1 MPVTRVA
8 TAQQSLL
15 LAGNLTSHTI
25 DRAVNVNPSA
35 GPYVYGIVAYG
46 FTSDV
51 SLTGDPVTC
60 TWTGGTPVALLASPL
75 LFGSS
80 QNMLMGWIVEN
91 PSSGTVQVSHT
102 GIGTSTWAKA
112 RFLTVGVWS
121 QAQQLDL
128 VNIQSAVVSAVGSTN
143 VTSHTVTV
151 PSILPASRVIAAHLV
166 GRGKAITAYTGGTK
180 VASANSSG
188 TPNSPSGNGQMILGE
203 CRGAASVNSTVTQ
216 SPSTGLW
223 ATFGLNIDPAP
234 VVFGAKGTHKAG
246 KGSFGAS
253 VYRFAEP
260 HPDRLYV
267 VPPIGSVNDKVLA
280 DNYIRSLDGVAMP
293 VYVKDPDDT
302 SDYTFDWSNHLA
314 DDDKITHVECTTSG
328 SLRLISQPALDDA
341 GVLTQVWITGSTV
354 NVTRTVRIRCSTAK
368 GRRFDRTFWIVG
380 SQG

>member
-1 MPVTRVA
+1 MPVTRIA
-8 TAQQSLL
+8 TAQTSAL

-35 GPYVYGIVAYG
+35 GPYVYGIVLYG

-51 SLTGDPVTC
+51 SLTGDTVTC
-60 TWTGGTPVALLASPL
+60 TWTGGTPVDLLASPL

-80 QNMLMGWIVEN
+80 MNMLMGWIVEN
-91 PSSGTVQVSHT
+91 PVSGTVQVSHT

-112 RFLTVGVWS
+112 RFLEVGVWS

-128 VNIQSAVVSAVGSTN
+128 VNIQAAVVSAVGSSN

-151 PSILPASRVIAAHLV
+151 PSILPASRVIAGHLV
-166 GRGKAITAYTGGTK
+166 GRGKKITAYNGTK
-180 VASANSSG
+180 VAAANSAG

-203 CRGAASVNSTVTQ
+203 LRGAPSVDSTVTH
-216 SPSTGLW
+216 SISTDLW
-223 ATFGLNIDPAP
+223 AALGLNINPAALT
-234 VVFGAKGTHKAG
+234 FGAKGTHKAG

-260 HPDRLYV
+260 HPDRLYM
-267 VPPIGSVNDKVLA
+267 VPPVGAANDQVLA
-280 DNYIRSLDGVAMP
+280 GNFIRSLDGVPMP

-302 SDYTFDWSNHLA
+302 SDYTLDWSNHLA
-314 DDDKITHVECTTSG
+314 DDDKIIHVECTTSG
-328 SLRLISQPALDDA
+328 SLRMISQPALDDA

-354 NVTRTVRIRCSTAK
+354 NVTRSVRVRCSTAK
-368 GRRFDRTFWIVG
+368 GRRFDRTFWIAG

>member
-91 PSSGTVQVSHT
+91 PASGTVQVSHT

-143 VTSHTVTV
+143 VTAHTVTV
-151 PSILPASRVIAAHLV
+151 PSILPASRVIAGHLV
-166 GRGKAITAYTGGTK
+166 GRGKKITAYNGTK
-180 VASANSSG
+180 VAAANSAG

-203 CRGAASVNSTVTQ
+203 CRGAASVDSTVTQ

-260 HPDRLYV
+260 HPDRLYM
-267 VPPIGSVNDKVLA
+267 VPPIGAANDHVVA
-280 DNYIRSLDGVAMP
+280 GNFVRSLDGVPMP
-293 VYVKDPDDT
+293 VFVKDPDDT
-302 SDYTFDWSNHLA
+302 CDYTMDWSNHLA
-314 DDDKITHVECTTSG
+314 DDDRITHVEHTVSG
-328 SLRLISQPALDDA
+328 SLVKFSESLDDA
-341 GVLTQVWITGSTV
+341 GVLTQVWINGGTV
-354 NVTRTVRIRCSTAK
+354 NVTRSVRVRCSTAK
-368 GRRFDRTFWIVG
+368 GRRFDRTFWIAG

>member
-1 MPVTRVA
+1 MPVTRIA
-8 TAQQSLL
+8 TAQTSAL

-25 DRAVNVNPSA
+25 DRAVNVNPAA
-35 GPYVYGIVAYG
+35 GPYVYGIVVYG

-51 SLTGDPVTC
+51 SLTGDTVTC
-60 TWTGGTPVALLASPL
+60 TWTGGTPVDLLASPL

-80 QNMLMGWIVEN
+80 MNMLMGWIVEN
-91 PSSGTVQVSHT
+91 PVSGTVQVSHT

-151 PSILPASRVIAAHLV
+151 PSILPASRVIAGHLV
-166 GRGKAITAYTGGTK
+166 GRGKKITAYNGTK
-180 VASANSSG
+180 VAAANSAG

-203 CRGAASVNSTVTQ
+203 CRGAASVDSTVTQ

-223 ATFGLNIDPAP
+223 ATLGLNIDPAP

-267 VPPIGSVNDKVLA
+267 VPPVGSVNDKVLA

-302 SDYTFDWSNHLA
+302 SDYTLDWSNHLA
-314 DDDKITHVECTTSG
+314 DDDKIIHVECAVSG
-328 SLRLISQPALDDA
+328 SLHLVSQPALDDA
-341 GVLTQVWITGSTV
+341 GVLTQVWISGSTV
-354 NVTRTVRIRCSTAK
+354 NVSYSVRIRCSTAK
-368 GRRFDRTFWIVG
+368 GRRFDRTFRIAG
-380 SQG
+380 AQG

>member
-1 MPVTRVA
+1 MPVTRIA
-8 TAQQSLL
+8 TAQTSAL

-25 DRAVNVNPSA
+25 DRAVNVNPTA
-35 GPYVYGIVAYG
+35 GPYVYGIVVYG

-51 SLTGDPVTC
+51 SLTGDTVTC
-60 TWTGGTPVALLASPL
+60 TWTGGTPVDLLASPL

-80 QNMLMGWIVEN
+80 MNMLMGWIVEN
-91 PSSGTVQVSHT
+91 PVSGTVQVSHT

-128 VNIQSAVVSAVGSTN
+128 VNIQAAVVSATGSTN
-143 VTSHTVTV
+143 VTSHSVTV

-166 GRGKAITAYTGGTK
+166 GRGKKITDYNGTK
-180 VASANSSG
+180 VASANSAG

-203 CRGAASVNSTVTQ
+203 CRGAASVNSTVSQ

-223 ATFGLNIDPAP
+223 ATLGLNIDPAP
-234 VVFGAKGTHKAG
+234 VVFGAKGSHKAG

-267 VPPIGSVNDKVLA
+267 VPPVGAANDQVLA
-280 DNYIRSLDGVAMP
+280 GNFIRSLDGVPMP

-302 SDYTFDWSNHLA
+302 SDYTLDWSNHLA
-314 DDDKITHVECTTSG
+314 DDDKIIHVECTTSG
-328 SLRLISQPALDDA
+328 SLRMISQPALDDA

-354 NVTRTVRIRCSTAK
+354 NVTRSVRIRCSTAK
-368 GRRFDRTFWIVG
+368 GRRFDRTFWIAG

>member
-1 MPVTRVA
+1 MPVTRIA
-8 TAQQSLL
+8 TAQTSAL
-15 LAGNLTSHTI
+15 LAGYLTSHTI
-25 DRAVNVNPSA
+25 DRVVNVNPSA
-35 GPYVYGIVAYG
+35 GPYVYGIVVYG

-51 SLTGDPVTC
+51 SLTGDTVTC
-60 TWTGGTPVALLASPL
+60 TWTGGTPVDLLASPL

-80 QNMLMGWIVEN
+80 MNMLMGWIVEN
-91 PSSGTVQVSHT
+91 PVSGTVQVSHT

-166 GRGKAITAYTGGTK
+166 GRGKKITAYNGTK
-180 VASANSSG
+180 VAAANSAG

-203 CRGAASVNSTVTQ
+203 CRGAASVDSTVTQ

-234 VVFGAKGTHKAG
+234 VAFGAKGTHKAG

-253 VYRFAEP
+253 VYR
-260 HPDRLYV
+260 
-267 VPPIGSVNDKVLA
+267 
-280 DNYIRSLDGVAMP
+280 RS
-293 VYVKDPDDT
+293 T
-302 SDYTFDWSNHLA
+302 
-314 DDDKITHVECTTSG
+314 
-328 SLRLISQPALDDA
+328 PAL
-341 GVLTQVWITGSTV
+341 TQDLSLIH
-354 NVTRTVRIRCSTAK
+354 I
-368 GRRFDRTFWIVG
+368 
-380 SQG
+380 

>member
-35 GPYVYGIVAYG
+35 GEHVYGIVLYG

-51 SLTGDPVTC
+51 SLTGDTVTC
-60 TWTGGTPVALLASPL
+60 TWTGGTPLPLLASPL

-91 PSSGTVQVSHT
+91 PASGTVQVSHT

-112 RFLTVGVWS
+112 RFLEVGVWS

-128 VNIQSAVVSAVGSTN
+128 VNIQAAVVSAVGSTN

-180 VASANSSG
+180 VASANSAG
-188 TPNSPSGNGQMILGE
+188 TPNSPSGNGQLIMGE
-203 CRGAASVNSTVTQ
+203 CRGAASVDSTATH
-216 SPSTGLW
+216 SISTGLW
-223 ATFGLNIDPAP
+223 ATFGLNLDPAP

-280 DNYIRSLDGVAMP
+280 DNFVRSLDGVAMP

-314 DDDKITHVECTTSG
+314 DDDKITHVECTVSG
-328 SLRLISQPALDDA
+328 SLHLVSQPALDDA
-341 GVLTQVWITGSTV
+341 GVLTQVWISGSTV
-354 NVTRTVRIRCSTAK
+354 NVSYSVRIRCSTAK
-368 GRRFDRTFWIVG
+368 GRRFDRTFRIAG
-380 SQG
+380 AQG

>member
-1 MPVTRVA
+1 
-8 TAQQSLL
+8 
-15 LAGNLTSHTI
+15 
-25 DRAVNVNPSA
+25 
-35 GPYVYGIVAYG
+35 
-46 FTSDV
+46 
-51 SLTGDPVTC
+51 
-60 TWTGGTPVALLASPL
+60 
-75 LFGSS
+75 
-80 QNMLMGWIVEN
+80 MGWIVEN
-91 PSSGTVQVSHT
+91 PVSGTVQVSHT

-128 VNIQSAVVSAVGSTN
+128 VNIQAAVVSAVGSTN

-166 GRGKAITAYTGGTK
+166 GRGKKITAYNGTK
-180 VASANSSG
+180 VAAANSAG

-203 CRGAASVNSTVTQ
+203 CRGAASVDSTVTQ

-267 VPPIGSVNDKVLA
+267 VPPVGAANDTVLA
-280 DNYIRSLDGVAMP
+280 GNFIRSLDGVPMP

-302 SDYTFDWSNHLA
+302 SDYTLDWSNHLA
-314 DDDKITHVECTTSG
+314 DDDKIIHVECTTSG
-328 SLRLISQPALDDA
+328 SLRMISQPALDDA

-354 NVTRTVRIRCSTAK
+354 NVTRSVRIRCSTAK
-368 GRRFDRTFWIVG
+368 GRRFDRTFWIAG

>member
-1 MPVTRVA
+1 MPVTRIA
-8 TAQQSLL
+8 TAQTSAL

-35 GPYVYGIVAYG
+35 GPYVYGIVLYG

-51 SLTGDPVTC
+51 SLTGDTVTC
-60 TWTGGTPVALLASPL
+60 TWTGGTPVDLLASPL

-80 QNMLMGWIVEN
+80 MNMLMGWIVEN
-91 PSSGTVQVSHT
+91 PVSGTVQVSHT

-128 VNIQSAVVSAVGSTN
+128 VNIQSAVVSAVGSAN

-166 GRGKAITAYTGGTK
+166 GRGKKITAYNGTK
-180 VASANSSG
+180 VAAANSAG

-203 CRGAASVNSTVTQ
+203 CRGAASVDSTVTQ

-223 ATFGLNIDPAP
+223 ATLGLNIDPAP
-234 VVFGAKGTHKAG
+234 VVFGAKGSHKAG
-246 KGSFGAS
+246 KGAFGAS

-267 VPPIGSVNDKVLA
+267 VPPIGAANDKVLA
-280 DNYIRSLDGVAMP
+280 DNFVRSLDGVPMP
-293 VYVKDPDDT
+293 VFVKDPDDT
-302 SDYTFDWSNHLA
+302 SDYTLDWSNHLA
-314 DDDKITHVECTTSG
+314 DDDKIIHVECTTSG

-368 GRRFDRTFWIVG
+368 GRRFDRTFYIAG

>member
-1 MPVTRVA
+1 MPVTRIA
-8 TAQQSLL
+8 TAQTSAL

-25 DRAVNVNPSA
+25 DRAVNVNPAA
-35 GPYVYGIVAYG
+35 GPYVYGIVLYG

-51 SLTGDPVTC
+51 SLTGDTVTC
-60 TWTGGTPVALLASPL
+60 TWTGGTPVDLLASPL

-80 QNMLMGWIVEN
+80 MNMLMGWIVEN
-91 PSSGTVQVSHT
+91 PVSGTVQVSHT

-151 PSILPASRVIAAHLV
+151 PSILPASRVIAGHLV
-166 GRGKAITAYTGGTK
+166 GRGKKITAYNGTK
-180 VASANSSG
+180 VAAANSAG

-203 CRGAASVNSTVTQ
+203 CRGAASVDSTVTQ

-234 VVFGAKGTHKAG
+234 VVFGAKGSHKAG
-246 KGSFGAS
+246 KGAFGAS

-267 VPPIGSVNDKVLA
+267 VPPVGAANDQVLA
-280 DNYIRSLDGVAMP
+280 GNFIRSLDGVPMP

-302 SDYTFDWSNHLA
+302 SDYTLDWSNHLA
-314 DDDKITHVECTTSG
+314 DDDKIIHVECTTSG
-328 SLRLISQPALDDA
+328 SLRMISQPALDDA

-354 NVTRTVRIRCSTAK
+354 NVTRSVRIRCSTAK
-368 GRRFDRTFWIVG
+368 GRRFDRTFWIAG
-380 SQG
+380 AQG

>member
-1 MPVTRVA
+1 MPVTRIA
-8 TAQQSLL
+8 TAQRADL
-15 LAGNLTSHTI
+15 LAGYLTSHTI
-25 DRAVNVNPSA
+25 DRAVNVNPTA
-35 GPYVYGIVAYG
+35 GEYTYGIVVYG
-46 FTSDV
+46 FTADV
-51 SLTGDPVTC
+51 SLSGDPVTC

-91 PSSGTVQVSHT
+91 PVSGTVQVSHT

-166 GRGKAITAYTGGTK
+166 GRGKKITAYNGTK
-180 VASANSSG
+180 VAAANSAG

-203 CRGAASVNSTVTQ
+203 CRGAASVDSTVTQ

-223 ATFGLNIDPAP
+223 ATLGLNIDPAP
-234 VVFGAKGTHKAG
+234 VVFGAKGTHKAAG

-260 HPDRLYV
+260 HPDRFYT
-267 VPPIGSVNDKVLA
+267 VPKIGAANDQVIA
-280 DNYIRSLDGVAMP
+280 GNFVRSLDGVPMP
-293 VYVKDPDDT
+293 VFVKDPDDT
-302 SDYTFDWSNHLA
+302 CDYTMDWSNHLA
-314 DDDKITHVECTTSG
+314 DDDRITHVEHTVSG
-328 SLRLISQPALDDA
+328 SLVKFSESLDDA
-341 GVLTQVWITGSTV
+341 GVLTQVWINGGTV
-354 NVTRTVRIRCSTAK
+354 NVTRSVRVRCSTAH
-368 GRRFDRTFWIVG
+368 GRRFDRTFWIAG

>member
-25 DRAVNVNPSA
+25 DRAVNVNPTA
-35 GPYVYGIVAYG
+35 GEYTYGIAVYG
-46 FTSDV
+46 FTADV
-51 SLTGDPVTC
+51 SLSGDPVSC

-75 LFGSS
+75 LFGSN
-80 QNMLMGWIVEN
+80 QNMLMGWIVED
-91 PSSGTVQVSHT
+91 PASATVQVTHT

-121 QAQQLDL
+121 QTEQLDL
-128 VNIQSAVVSAVGSTN
+128 VNIQAAVVSAVGSSN
-143 VTSHTVTV
+143 VTSHTITV
-151 PSILPASRVIAAHLV
+151 PSILPASRVIAGHLV
-166 GRGKAITAYTGGTK
+166 GRGKKITDYNGTK
-180 VASANSSG
+180 VASANSAG

-203 CRGAASVNSTVTQ
+203 LRGAASVDSTATH
-216 SPSTGLW
+216 SISTGLW
-223 ATFGLNIDPAP
+223 AALGLNLDPAP

-267 VPPIGSVNDKVLA
+267 VPPVGSVNDKVLA
-280 DNYIRSLDGVAMP
+280 DNFIRSLDGVAMP

-314 DDDKITHVECTTSG
+314 DDDKITHVECTVSG
-328 SLRLISQPALDDA
+328 SLHLVSQPALDDA
-341 GVLTQVWITGSTV
+341 GVLTQVWISGSTV
-354 NVTRTVRIRCSTAK
+354 NVTRSVRIRCSTAK
-368 GRRFDRTFWIVG
+368 GRRFDRTFYIAG

>member
-25 DRAVNVNPSA
+25 DRAVNVNPTA
-35 GPYVYGIVAYG
+35 GEYTYGIAVYG
-46 FTSDV
+46 FTADV
-51 SLTGDPVTC
+51 SLSGDPVSC

-75 LFGSS
+75 LFGSN
-80 QNMLMGWIVEN
+80 QNMLMGWIVED
-91 PSSGTVQVSHT
+91 PASATVQVTHT

-121 QAQQLDL
+121 QTEQLDL
-128 VNIQSAVVSAVGSTN
+128 VNIQAAVVSAVGSSN
-143 VTSHTVTV
+143 VTSHTITV
-151 PSILPASRVIAAHLV
+151 PSILPASRVIAGHLV
-166 GRGKAITAYTGGTK
+166 GRGKKITDYNGTK
-180 VASANSSG
+180 VASANSAG

-203 CRGAASVNSTVTQ
+203 LRGAASVDSTATH
-216 SPSTGLW
+216 SISTDLW
-223 ATFGLNIDPAP
+223 AALGLNLDPAP

-267 VPPIGSVNDKVLA
+267 VPPVGSVNDKVLA
-280 DNYIRSLDGVAMP
+280 DNFIRSLDGVAMP

-314 DDDKITHVECTTSG
+314 DDDKITHVECTVSG
-328 SLRLISQPALDDA
+328 SLHLVSQPALDDA
-341 GVLTQVWITGSTV
+341 GVLTQVWISGSTV
-354 NVTRTVRIRCSTAK
+354 NVTRSVRIRCSTAK
-368 GRRFDRTFWIVG
+368 GRRFDRTFWIAG
-380 SQG
+380 AQG

>member
-1 MPVTRVA
+1 MPVTRIA
-8 TAQQSLL
+8 TAQTSAL

-25 DRAVNVNPSA
+25 DRAINVNPSA
-35 GPYVYGIVAYG
+35 GPYVYGIVLYG

-91 PSSGTVQVSHT
+91 PVSGTVQVSHT

-112 RFLTVGVWS
+112 RFLTVGAWS

-128 VNIQSAVVSAVGSTN
+128 VNIQSAVVSVVGSTN

-151 PSILPASRVIAAHLV
+151 PSILPASRVIAGHLV
-166 GRGKAITAYTGGTK
+166 GRGKKITSYNGTK
-180 VASANSSG
+180 VAAANSAG
-188 TPNSPSGNGQMILGE
+188 TPNSPSGNGQLIMGE
-203 CRGAASVNSTVTQ
+203 CRGAASVDSTATH
-216 SPSTGLW
+216 SISTGLW
-223 ATFGLNIDPAP
+223 AALGLNLDPAP

-267 VPPIGSVNDKVLA
+267 VPPVGSVNDKVLA

-302 SDYTFDWSNHLA
+302 SDYTLDWSNHLA
-314 DDDKITHVECTTSG
+314 DDDKIIHVECTTSG
-328 SLRLISQPALDDA
+328 SLRMISQPALDDA

-354 NVTRTVRIRCSTAK
+354 NVARPVRIRCSTAK
-368 GRRFDRTFWIVG
+368 GRRFDRTFWITG
-380 SQG
+380 AQG

>member
-51 SLTGDPVTC
+51 SLTDDPVTC

-91 PSSGTVQVSHT
+91 PASGTVQVSHT

-121 QAQQLDL
+121 QTEQLDL
-128 VNIQSAVVSAVGSTN
+128 VNIQAAVVSAVGSSN
-143 VTSHTVTV
+143 VTSHTITV
-151 PSILPASRVIAAHLV
+151 PSILPASRVIAGHLV
-166 GRGKAITAYTGGTK
+166 GRGKKITDYNGTK
-180 VASANSSG
+180 VASANSAG

-203 CRGAASVNSTVTQ
+203 LRGAASVDSTATH
-216 SPSTGLW
+216 SISTGLW
-223 ATFGLNIDPAP
+223 AALGLNLDPAP

-267 VPPIGSVNDKVLA
+267 VPPVGSVNDKVLA
-280 DNYIRSLDGVAMP
+280 DNFIRSLDGVAMP

-314 DDDKITHVECTTSG
+314 DDDKITHVECAVSG
-328 SLRLISQPALDDA
+328 SLHLVSQPALDDA
-341 GVLTQVWITGSTV
+341 GVLTQVWISGSTV
-354 NVTRTVRIRCSTAK
+354 NVTRSVRIRCSTAK
-368 GRRFDRTFWIVG
+368 GRRFDRTFWIAG
-380 SQG
+380 AQG

>member
-91 PSSGTVQVSHT
+91 PASGTVQVSHT
-102 GIGTSTWAKA
+102 GIGTSLWAKA

-121 QAQQLDL
+121 QADALDL
-128 VNIQSAVVSAVGSTN
+128 DNIQSAVVSAVGSTS
-143 VTSHTVTV
+143 VASDTITV
-151 PSILPASRVIAAHLV
+151 PSILPASRVIAGHLV
-166 GRGKAITAYTGGTK
+166 GRGKKITSYNGTK
-180 VASANSSG
+180 VAAANSAG
-188 TPNSPSGNGQMILGE
+188 TPNSPSGNGQLIMGE
-203 CRGAASVNSTVTQ
+203 CRGAASVDSTATH
-216 SPSTGLW
+216 SISTGLW
-223 ATFGLNIDPAP
+223 AALGLNLDPAP
-234 VVFGAKGTHKAG
+234 VVFGAKGSHKAAG

-267 VPPIGSVNDKVLA
+267 VPPVGSVNDKVLA

-314 DDDKITHVECTTSG
+314 DDDKITHVECTVSG
-328 SLRLISQPALDDA
+328 SLHLVSQPALDDA
-341 GVLTQVWITGSTV
+341 GVLTQVWISGSLV
-354 NVTRTVRIRCSTAK
+354 NVTRSVRIRCSTAK
-368 GRRFDRTFWIVG
+368 GRRFDRTFWIAG
-380 SQG
+380 AQG